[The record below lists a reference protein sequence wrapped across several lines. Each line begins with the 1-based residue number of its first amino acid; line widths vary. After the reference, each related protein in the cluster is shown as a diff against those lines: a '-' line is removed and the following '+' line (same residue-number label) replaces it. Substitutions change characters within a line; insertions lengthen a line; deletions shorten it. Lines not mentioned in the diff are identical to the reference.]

1 MQTVTFAPVQST
13 AHLQQYPCHDRIERD
28 RHTRDLVHQCLYTAA
43 VWAFTRFTSRPISAI
58 AERLHCRVG
67 QFLPNVTGRRYI
79 ADIISLSSTTVTL
92 HAVTY
97 MQCMYVTACMHAYT
111 YTVSQKRVS
120 NFCNS
125 FNQYF
130 IQHHLTVD
138 EDIANSRHH
147 VFMRHSVYSCML
159 SPIGVFRGL

>member
-1 MQTVTFAPVQST
+1 MCSHLVLSNADCLIFAPVQST
-13 AHLQQYPCHDRIERD
+13 AHLQQYPCRDRIERD
-28 RHTRDLVHQCLYTAA
+28 RHTRDLVHQCLYTPA

-97 MQCMYVTACMHAYT
+97 MQCMYACIHIHC
-111 YTVSQKRVS
+111 VSKTCVKFLQ
-120 NFCNS
+120 
-125 FNQYF
+125 
-130 IQHHLTVD
+130 
-138 EDIANSRHH
+138 
-147 VFMRHSVYSCML
+147 
-159 SPIGVFRGL
+159 